1 MSNKF
6 FLALLFLLEAININI
21 SNCTFNFQNLL
32 LEDKSLEILYI
43 MYPESFFHLS
53 LDSNL
58 TLPKYI
64 RILVKPTYYGD
75 IINNYIISYYGED
88 ITFSNRTQ
96 FSITNQE

>member
-1 MSNKF
+1 MKLKNMNNKI

-21 SNCTFNFQNLL
+21 SYCTFNFQKLL

-43 MYPESFFHLS
+43 ENPESFFHLS

-64 RILVKPTYYGD
+64 RILVKPTCHVD

-88 ITFSNRTQ
+88 INFIN
-96 FSITNQE
+96 